1 MNFPI
6 VSFGFSSKIASIK
19 FHYSSR
25 KEQETNRKMDVTGF
39 DDFYLEGHCYLRNK
53 VRTFNIEYI
62 SSCVDADTGK
72 PIVNIQYF
80 LREKLRDYNCKDTY
94 DTLNKLLV
102 LDRDF
107 LLVLVYIGRLSYQLR
122 PAKKTIIAEACR
134 QLTGDMSLN
143 EDHFAFLSNGCHFFN
158 TSAEFESS
166 VIVLSRNKN
175 RYKDIII
182 EAATKLT
189 KIPKKGAEQELE
201 ALRYIQSEF

>member
-1 MNFPI
+1 MMMTY
-6 VSFGFSSKIASIK
+6 GFSSKIASIK

-25 KEQETNRKMDVTGF
+25 KEQETNRKIDVTGF
-39 DDFYLEGHCYLRNK
+39 DDLYLEGYCHLRNEE
-53 VRTFNIEYI
+53 RTFNIEYI
-62 SSCVDADTGK
+62 SSCVDADSGE

-80 LREKLRDYNCKDTY
+80 LREKLKDYNCKDTD

-107 LLVLVYIGRLSYQLR
+107 LLVIVYIARLSHQLR
-122 PAKKTIIAEACR
+122 PSKKTIIAEACR
-134 QLTGDMSLN
+134 QLTGDKMLN
-143 EDHFAFLSNGCHFFN
+143 EEYFAFLSNGAHFFN
-158 TSAEFESS
+158 TRAEFESS

-175 RYKDIII
+175 RYKDILI